1 VSEDDGPPAD
11 DRDSAP
17 ATAGVD
23 LETGDAG
30 TPDTDGG
37 DEPNGNGE
45 TDGDDGPDDSDDFPA
60 EPLVSPP
67 ETDGEDEGKTFTATV
82 REITRVSA
90 DEVPADYPVSLE
102 TTQVLAARLTVEG
115 TETPAF
121 LVYFEPPTRGPDD
134 RIERLLSLARDDPD
148 DTDAL
153 AGRSLL
159 LTISEGY
166 YVPVVPE
173 EGPRGTALAVYGVFA
188 GLAPSL
194 LVALVGLFSPG
205 ASFIGTSQFLLAW
218 AVATFLVLPVS
229 LYFDAWNLRTTTGW
243 RGAPR
248 KWAAMAAVPGLNVL
262 AVPLYLIAREN
273 ADPVV

>member
-1 VSEDDGPPAD
+1 VSEDDGPPATAAGAD
-11 DRDSAP
+11 SEPADSDRQGS
-17 ATAGVD
+17 
-23 LETGDAG
+23 
-30 TPDTDGG
+30 
-37 DEPNGNGE
+37 
-45 TDGDDGPDDSDDFPA
+45 DGDDAPADSDDLPA

-82 REITRVSA
+82 DEITRVPA
-90 DEVPADYPVSLE
+90 DEVPADYPVPIE
-102 TTQVLAARLTVEG
+102 TTQALAAHLTVEG
-115 TETPAF
+115 SETPTF
-121 LVYFEPPTRGPDD
+121 LVYFEPPARGPDD
-134 RIERLLSLARDDPD
+134 RLARLLSLAGGDPDDPD
-148 DTDAL
+148 TL
-153 AGRSLL
+153 VGRSLL
-159 LTISEGY
+159 LTIAEGY
-166 YVPVVPE
+166 YLPVIPE
-173 EGPRGTALAVYGVFA
+173 ESPRGTALAVYGVFA

-205 ASFIGTSQFLLAW
+205 ASFLGTSVFLLTW

-243 RGAPR
+243 RGTPR